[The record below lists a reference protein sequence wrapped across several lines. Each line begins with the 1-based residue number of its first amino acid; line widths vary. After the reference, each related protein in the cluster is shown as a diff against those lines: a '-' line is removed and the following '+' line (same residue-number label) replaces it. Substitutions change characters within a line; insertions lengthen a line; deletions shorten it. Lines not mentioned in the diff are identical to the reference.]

1 MNEPLEEQASLYVL
15 GLLEGAEAAQFEK
28 QLESDPALQNFV
40 DELDEAAAALAHDA
54 PARPLPAGLREK
66 IVSEINRGKTV
77 DFPQQRRFNWIPWAL
92 AACLALACSY
102 LVAERVGLR
111 GRVATLEQR
120 DFFAQVQI
128 ASLSSKLENAP
139 NANAVVVWDEKKQ
152 KGVLKVTQLPPND
165 ANRDYQIWLVDSR
178 YKNPVDGGVF
188 HVSNKGEMSVPFK
201 PNAPVRDAQAF
212 AISLERKGGVTKAEG
227 PIVLLGK

>member
-1 MNEPLEEQASLYVL
+1 MNEQLEEQASLYVL

-28 QLESDPALQNFV
+28 QLESDPTLRTLV
-40 DELDEAAAALAHDA
+40 DELDEAAAAWAYDA
-54 PARPLPAGLREK
+54 PARPLPAGLRER
-66 IVSEINRGKTV
+66 VVAEINRGKTV
-77 DFPQQRRFNWIPWAL
+77 AFPQRRLNWLPWAL

-128 ASLSSKLENAP
+128 ASLSSKLEKAP
-139 NANAVVVWDEKKQ
+139 NANAVVVWDERKQ
-152 KGVLKVTQLPPND
+152 KGLLKVTQLPPNKP
-165 ANRDYQIWLVDSR
+165 NRDYQLWLVDAR
-178 YKNPVDGGVF
+178 YKDPVDGGVF
-188 HVSNKGEMSVPFK
+188 HVSNDGEMRVPFK
-201 PNAPVRDAQAF
+201 PNAPVRNAKAF